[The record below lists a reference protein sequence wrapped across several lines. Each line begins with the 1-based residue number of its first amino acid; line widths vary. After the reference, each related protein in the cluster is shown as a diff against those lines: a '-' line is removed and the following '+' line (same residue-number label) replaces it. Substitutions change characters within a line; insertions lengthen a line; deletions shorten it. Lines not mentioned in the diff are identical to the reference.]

1 MPPDIT
7 QNDSAQ
13 GWREVQIGKARLI
26 LADCRD
32 VVPTLGVVD
41 AVVSDPPYGM
51 NFQSNHRTEQ
61 HLAIANDDTEELL
74 VWACGLPVAHSR
86 YIFCRWDN
94 LFAVPKPRSVVTWV
108 KNNHSMGDLEH
119 EHGRQ
124 TELCLFY
131 PGSIHDFPRG
141 RPNDVIRAPRTG
153 NDHHPTE
160 KPVQLMRAV
169 CEWTRGT
176 ILDPFMGSGTTG
188 VAAVQMGRDF
198 IGIEREPKYF
208 DIACKRIEDAQR
220 QGDLFLEGTAA

>member
-1 MPPDIT
+1 MIEPVI
-7 QNDSAQ
+7 
-13 GWREVQIGKARLI
+13 IGNAI
-26 LADCRD
+26 LYLGDCLSIM
-32 VVPTLGVVD
+32 PTLGKVDCVVT
-41 AVVSDPPYGM
+41 DPPYGM
-51 NFQSNHRTEQ
+51 SFRSNHRIES

-74 VWACGLPVAHSR
+74 IWACKLPVSHSR

-94 LFAVPKPRSVVTWV
+94 LFSVPKPRSVVTWI

-131 PGSIHDFPRG
+131 PGDNHEFPSG
-141 RPNDVIRAPRTG
+141 RPNDVIKAPRTR
-153 NDHHPTE
+153 NEYHPTE
-160 KPVQLMRAV
+160 KPTQLMRAV

-188 VAAVQMGRDF
+188 VAAVQMGRKF

-220 QGDLFLEGTAA
+220 QGDMFIQGAAA